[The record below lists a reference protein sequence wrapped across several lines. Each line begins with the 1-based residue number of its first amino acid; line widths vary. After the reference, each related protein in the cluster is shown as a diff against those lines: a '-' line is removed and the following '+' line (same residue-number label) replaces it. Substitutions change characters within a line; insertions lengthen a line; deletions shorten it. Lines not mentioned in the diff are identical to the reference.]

1 MILFMM
7 CPVGIGVALVR
18 RSARAVPAG
27 PAVRGD
33 VPERLL
39 RWAAGLLSARREEW
53 GQAMLGELGHIDG
66 RGRRWRFSAGCAD
79 AALLLPPWADPN
91 GITSRA
97 ETRSS
102 AGWIRLHPPLGH
114 GGQAK
119 FQPRAKGV
127 PASVSH
133 ALTPEP
139 SQAKDPSCFVLTAVG
154 RIR

>member
-1 MILFMM
+1 MT
-7 CPVGIGVALVR
+7 CPYGCRGG
-18 RSARAVPAG
+18 AV
-27 PAVRGD
+27 
-33 VPERLL
+33 
-39 RWAAGLLSARREEW
+39 GLLSAQRAEW
-53 GQAMLGELGHIDG
+53 GQAMLGELDHIEG
-66 RGRRWRFSAGCAD
+66 RRQRWRFTVGCAG

-114 GGQAK
+114 GGLAK
-119 FQPRAKGV
+119 FQPRAEDV

-139 SQAKDPSCFVLTAVG
+139 SQAKDP
-154 RIR
+154 